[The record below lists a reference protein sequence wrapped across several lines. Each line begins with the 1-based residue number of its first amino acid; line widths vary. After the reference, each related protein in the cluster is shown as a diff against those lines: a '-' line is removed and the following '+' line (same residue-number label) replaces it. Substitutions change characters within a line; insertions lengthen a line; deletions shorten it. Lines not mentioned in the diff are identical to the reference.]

1 MGGKKV
7 VLKMKKNVN
16 KIEWIQKVFGVRV
29 YVSAVAAI
37 YYISTPAG
45 GG

>member
-1 MGGKKV
+1 
-7 VLKMKKNVN
+7 MKKS
-16 KIEWIQKVFGVRV
+16 KQKVFGVRV